1 MTVPTQN
8 TDERLLELIHQNQT
22 NALIDGGEQTRTY
35 MQYLKDMEESK
46 AVFNSSA
53 YLAEKAIADS
63 LMAEA

>member
-22 NALIDGGEQTRTY
+22 NALIDAGEQTRTY
-35 MQYLKDMEESK
+35 MQYLKDMEVSK